1 MYIEHGIGLVITLL
15 PVLLFVVLV
24 AGIIVLYRHPTK
36 LQKRWYKISLK
47 KRKRVKQFFVFLG
60 FVAIFAMLLYP
71 QLHTK
76 KMKSEVELSAKQLH
90 TPTVKKLHASLKDSH
105 TEEYIPAKK
114 IKNLYKILSSDED
127 IMQQSQISSNES
139 VDFDSTNFG
148 IDNDQTGEYE
158 IRVFAESAALNRM
171 SVEAQ
176 ENYYEYEEGKFYK
189 IIRNK
194 DKTFSENYQNLSEEQ
209 KQKITNL
216 EWHYKKGVL
225 YAADGNKKLQNG
237 SAQYFMKD
245 TKVIKDLD
253 KSGYKGI
260 RQWMEQCEKDKKG
273 LRVKVGNKTYLLHN
287 ADQWHKFEKNGITF
301 LYNYKRFIIRF
312 NINKEIGIK
321 NNTTDL
327 PQTGREVWTVMADHS
342 GVASNEVILRSNKD
356 DDVYGKKHIQI
367 FLKDHKIKQMLI
379 YWDGDVLIDS
389 DEPKVFSKAEKTFI
403 KACFEKMGI
412 SSDEAAKW
420 LDTFMIGRTKES
432 GKIGDWNYEQGDSRQ
447 AISYNITSEKNYV
460 NFYKKSKGNN

>member
-1 MYIEHGIGLVITLL
+1 MYIEHGIGLVVTLL
-15 PVLLFVVLV
+15 PVLLFVALV
-24 AGIIVLYRHPTK
+24 AGIVVLYRHPTK
-36 LQKRWYKISLK
+36 LQKRWYKISFK
-47 KRKRVKQFFVFLG
+47 KRKRVKQFFVLVG

-71 QLHTK
+71 QLHVK
-76 KMKSEVELSAKQLH
+76 KIESDIELSAKQLH
-90 TPTVKKLHASLKDSH
+90 TPTAQKLHASLKDSH

-127 IMQQSQISSNES
+127 MQNQISSNGS
-139 VDFDSTNFG
+139 DDLDNMNFG

-158 IRVFAESAALNRM
+158 IRLFAENAALNRM
-171 SVEAQ
+171 GE
-176 ENYYEYEEGKFYK
+176 ETDEDYDEYEESEFYK

-194 DKTFSENYQNLSEEQ
+194 DKTLFENYQNLSEEQ
-209 KQKITNL
+209 KQKIRNL

-225 YAADGNKKLQNG
+225 YAAKDNKKLQNG
-237 SAQYFMKD
+237 STQYFMKD
-245 TKVIKDLD
+245 SKVIKNLD
-253 KSGYKGI
+253 KSGYHGI
-260 RQWMEQCEKDKKG
+260 KQWMEQCENETKG

-327 PQTGREVWTVMADHS
+327 PQTGREVWTVMSDHS

-367 FLKDHKIKQMLI
+367 FLKDHKIEQMLI
-379 YWDGDVLIDS
+379 YWDDDVLIDS
-389 DEPKVFSKAEKTFI
+389 GEPKVFSKAEKTFI
-403 KACFEKMGI
+403 RACFNKMGI

-420 LDTFMIGRTKES
+420 LDTFVISQKKQS

-447 AISYNITSEKNYV
+447 AISYNITSRKNYV